1 MDAHAVAG
9 PLPRNMAWQGKGR
22 VPALCQRAVTAK
34 RVRVLVL
41 ICLGLLAGCGHK
53 AAPPPVHV
61 AGACGRAGS
70 PPARYDHV
78 VWIVME
84 NRSYSDAIGA
94 PYIHGLATACGLAT
108 NFHAEAH
115 PSLPNYVAM
124 TSGSTQGIHDD
135 AGPAQHPLTA
145 PSIFSQLGG
154 GWRALEDAM
163 PSPCLRADSGRYA
176 VRHNPAAY
184 FANVA
189 SSCDAQ
195 DVRLGAAPDLSARF
209 TFVTPDLCHD
219 MHDCS
224 TVAGDKW
231 LAGFVPQILRSSE
244 YAAGRTAVF
253 LTWDEDDGS
262 ASNHILTVVIAPH
275 VRPGT
280 RSAAAFD
287 HYSLLRTS
295 EDLLGLPAKL
305 GAAARAPSMRPAF
318 GL

>member
-1 MDAHAVAG
+1 M
-9 PLPRNMAWQGKGR
+9 
-22 VPALCQRAVTAK
+22 
-34 RVRVLVL
+34 
-41 ICLGLLAGCGHK
+41 
-53 AAPPPVHV
+53 HV
-61 AGACGRAGS
+61 AGACGKPGS

-84 NRSYSDAIGA
+84 NRSYSEVINA
-94 PYIHGLATACGLAT
+94 PYIHGLAAACGLAT

-115 PSLPNYVAM
+115 PSLPNYIAM

-145 PSIFSQLGG
+145 SSIFSELGG
-154 GWRALEDAM
+154 GWRALEEAM
-163 PSPCLRADSGRYA
+163 PLPCLRSDSGRYA
-176 VRHNPAAY
+176 VRHNPAVYYAG
-184 FANVA
+184 VA
-189 SSCDAQ
+189 QACDRQ
-195 DVRLGAAPDLSARF
+195 DVALGATPDLSARF

-224 TVAGDKW
+224 TAAGDRW
-231 LAGFVPQILRSSE
+231 LASFVPQILRSGE

-262 ASNHILTVVIAPH
+262 SSNQIPTLVIAPH

-280 RSAAAFD
+280 RSSAAFD
-287 HYSLLRTS
+287 HYSLLRTT
-295 EDLLGLPAKL
+295 EDLLGLPTNL
-305 GAAARAPSMRPAF
+305 GAAARAPSMRQAF